1 MTQELVDSDARFAEH
16 VPYHRSL
23 AGIESAFAAT
33 SAPVV
38 EGSLEL
44 IVRRPAEYER
54 EVLEVGELTQADG
67 LVGDNWRLRSTT
79 ATPDGSP
86 DPLRQLTIISAR
98 ALEAVAGLIERWPL
112 AGDQLVVDLDL
123 SVDNLPAGTR
133 LKIGAAE
140 VEVTEPPHRGCK
152 KFSGRFG
159 IEALRFVSTRE
170 GRRLRLRGLNARVLQ
185 PGPVRRRDPVVK
197 L

>member
-1 MTQELVDSDARFAEH
+1 MTQELVDSDAPFAEH
-16 VPYHRSL
+16 VPHHRSL
-23 AGIESAFAAT
+23 AEIESAFAAT
-33 SAPVV
+33 SAPLA
-38 EGSLEL
+38 EGSLDM
-44 IVRRPAEYER
+44 IVRRPAELQR
-54 EVLEVGELTQADG
+54 EVLEVGELTQTDG
-67 LVGDNWRLRSTT
+67 LVGDSWRLRPTT
-79 ATPDGSP
+79 ETPDGSP

-98 ALEAVAGLIERWPL
+98 ALDAVAGPVGRWHF

-159 IEALRFVSTRE
+159 VEALRFVSTRE
-170 GRRLRLRGLNARVLQ
+170 GRRLRLRGLHARVLQ
-185 PGPVRRRDPVVK
+185 PGQVRRGDRVVK

>member
-1 MTQELVDSDARFAEH
+1 MAQELVESDARFAEH
-16 VPYHRSL
+16 VPFHRSL
-23 AGIESAFAAT
+23 VEIESAFAAT
-33 SAPVV
+33 SAPRVD
-38 EGSLEL
+38 GSLEL
-44 IVRRPAEYER
+44 IVRRPAELER
-54 EVLEVGELTQADG
+54 EVLEFGELTPTDG
-67 LVGDNWRLRSTT
+67 LVGDSWRLRPTSE
-79 ATPDGSP
+79 TPDGAP

-98 ALEAVAGLIERWPL
+98 ALDAVAGPVERWHF

-133 LKIGAAE
+133 LRIGATE

-159 IEALRFVSTRE
+159 VEALRFVSTRQ
-170 GRRLRLRGLNARVLQ
+170 GRRQRLRGLHARVLR
-185 PGPVRRRDPVVK
+185 PGQVRRGDPVVK